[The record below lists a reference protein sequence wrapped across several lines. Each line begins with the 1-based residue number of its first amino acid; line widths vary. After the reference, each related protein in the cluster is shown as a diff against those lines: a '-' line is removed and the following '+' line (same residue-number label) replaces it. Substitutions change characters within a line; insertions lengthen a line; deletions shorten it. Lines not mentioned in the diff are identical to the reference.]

1 MSITHSIIN
10 SLDEI
15 DFDDLYE
22 RSRDV
27 VELNWPADS
36 PIQGDDIKTH
46 MINMIQ
52 SGINNEWPGL
62 NPHSPTDRYIMFN
75 SVESATGLLV
85 GLVCAYITEDG
96 TLDGRHSFSTPDSSG
111 SRNYIYTLENV
122 QVRNEFY
129 RDIGVT
135 KVKYNNIPANS
146 NLYKLLRLRSNA
158 GYFTILSDEE
168 TTMPGFRT
176 VVAEINL

>member
-1 MSITHSIIN
+1 MSITYSIIN

-22 RSRDV
+22 RSRDAI
-27 VELNWPADS
+27 ESNWPADS

-46 MINMIQ
+46 ILNMIQ

-62 NPHSPTDRYIMFN
+62 NPHSPTDRYVVFDN
-75 SVESATGLLV
+75 VESSTGKLV

-96 TLDGRHSFSTPDSSG
+96 TLDGRHCFSTPDSSG
-111 SRNYIYTLENV
+111 SRNYIYTGENIE
-122 QVRNEFY
+122 VRNDFY
-129 RDIGVT
+129 RELGGT
-135 KVKYNNIPANS
+135 KIKYNNIPVDS
-146 NLYKLLRLRSNA
+146 VLYKLLRLRSNA

-168 TTMPGFRT
+168 SAPGFRT
-176 VVAEINL
+176 MVTQINL

>member
-1 MSITHSIIN
+1 MSLTYTVIT

-46 MINMIQ
+46 MLNMIN

-62 NPHSPTDRYIMFN
+62 NAHSPSDRYIMFK
-75 SVESATGLLV
+75 SVETETGLVV
-85 GLVCAYITEDG
+85 GLVCGYITEDG

-111 SRNYIYTLENV
+111 SRNFIYTRETAEGRD
-122 QVRNEFY
+122 QFY
-129 RDIGVT
+129 RDLGVT
-135 KVKYNNIPANS
+135 KIKYNNIPADS
-146 NLYKLLRLRSNA
+146 NLYRLLRLRSNS

-168 TTMPGFRT
+168 TMPGFRT
-176 VVAEINL
+176 LVTEPSI